1 MDKTIDLSDLVYL
14 FQFNI
19 NVYLEIQIGDEGLV
33 LSVHHAVGDRKT
45 EETSS
50 NEGEAQQK
58 EDLSLAVL

>member
-1 MDKTIDLSDLVYL
+1 MPIKFNVLV
-14 FQFNI
+14 F
-19 NVYLEIQIGDEGLV
+19 LEIQIGEEGLV
-33 LSVHHAVGDRKT
+33 RSVHHAGGDRKT